1 MLQSCEATSKL
12 VISDLG
18 LRPVQIQSVF
28 RALQCQNTLK
38 ELYLPGNCIKQRPIR
53 LYSNY
58 GVQSVT

>member
-38 ELYLPGNCIKQRPIR
+38 ELYLPGNCIAITVCNPLPEITDI
-53 LYSNY
+53 L
-58 GVQSVT
+58 